1 MNNYGTVLTHEYET
15 VNEDGTPV
23 SVELKLVFNAMTLV
37 IYQNYL
43 GRELMTDFVN
53 LCMQSQKQAKGI
65 SKELFDKVQ
74 GGKELTLADL
84 TEEDITVLQNVD
96 YTAHMEF
103 FINLMGA
110 MVATREYPK
119 RLDFFDCISEI
130 PPHLVYDQAF
140 CTKLV
145 NFVSFA
151 LKKNGKH

>member
-1 MNNYGTVLTHEYET
+1 MNTYGTVLTHEYET
-15 VNEDGTPV
+15 VNENGETV
-23 SVELKLVFNAMTLV
+23 SVELKLCFNAMTLV

-53 LCMQSQKQAKGI
+53 LCMKSQEQTKGI
-65 SKELFDKVQ
+65 SKELLDKFQ
-74 GGKELTLADL
+74 SGKELTLADINEADL
-84 TEEDITVLQNVD
+84 AVMNNVD
-96 YTAHMEF
+96 YSAHMEF

-119 RLDFFDCISEI
+119 RLDFMECIAEI
-130 PPHLVYDQAF
+130 PPHLVYDGEF

-145 NFVSFA
+145 NFVAFA